1 MMGMDARTGQALSGD
16 AHLAQSIADLLAT
29 PIGTRV
35 MRRSYGSRL
44 PDLMDAPTNAATRVQ
59 LYAATAT
66 ALMRW
71 EPRITVKRVALSV
84 IDAMTGRWV
93 LDLIGTRTES
103 GEPVALSVPV
113 ALGSVRA

>member
-16 AHLAQSIADLLAT
+16 AHLAQSIADILAT

-35 MRRSYGSRL
+35 MRRPYGSRL
-44 PDLMDAPTNAATRVQ
+44 PDLIDAPANAATRVQ

-71 EPRITVKRVALSV
+71 EPRITIKRVTLSV
-84 IDAMTGRWV
+84 VDAMAGRWV
-93 LDLIGTRTES
+93 LDLIGTRTDS
-103 GEPVALSVPV
+103 GEAVDLSVPLT
-113 ALGSVRA
+113 LGGARA